1 MGTIQITKWETSKED
16 IISNDLIV
24 QAKRHTFSD
33 QNSMFVG
40 FHIPPEDNEVF
51 EIYVTNN
58 ENTYSANTHNRF
70 RYNVLCTNK
79 SDLIDLFKRADNF
92 KKYIKERLKENVCN
106 ILKIIDNVDINTFIN
121 LFPSYFGNN
130 YELSKMLTNNNPE
143 IVIGHN
149 NIEIGVYNITGVI
162 IRTMLYML
170 YYRVICED
178 RLGKDIIESTQS
190 PTTYNIDNN
199 RIYDNNRFIPIIKE
213 MGIYDDNRF
222 IAIIKEMGIGESP
235 SVKMVDSIQ
244 GNYYQTLKLPD
255 SLKSDDIVQMYNSAT
270 ALILFRNKNKNISNI
285 DKTIIAKEFVKKIE
299 SLAKR
304 FNIDREKNKRE
315 IRVSFK
321 QYVRVTLNK
330 ETIKRLDDNKL
341 CTSLLKARA
350 FGGQVERLGNLFGRQ
365 IYYIT
370 MQDVRYVI
378 LSGEIVI
385 NNPNKEI

>member
-16 IISNDLIV
+16 ILSNDLIV
-24 QAKRHTFSD
+24 QAKRHTFSNQD
-33 QNSMFVG
+33 TMFVG
-40 FHIPPEDNEVF
+40 FYIPPEDNEVF
-51 EIYVTNN
+51 ELYIKNN
-58 ENTYSANTHNRF
+58 ENTYSANTHNHF

-79 SDLIDLFKRADNF
+79 SDLIDLFKMADNF

-130 YELSKMLTNNNPE
+130 YELSKVLTNNNQE

-190 PTTYNIDNN
+190 STMYNIDNN
-199 RIYDNNRFIPIIKE
+199 AIC
-213 MGIYDDNRF
+213 DDSRF
-222 IAIIKEMGIGESP
+222 IAIVKEMGIGESP
-235 SVKMVDSIQ
+235 SVKMTDSIK

-255 SLKSDDIVQMYNSAT
+255 SLKSDDIVQMYNMAT
-270 ALILFRNKNKNISNI
+270 GLILFRNKNKNISNI
-285 DKTIIAKEFVKKIE
+285 DKTIIAKEFIKKIE

-321 QYVRVTLNK
+321 QYVRVTLN
-330 ETIKRLDDNKL
+330 ENNIKRLDDNKL
-341 CTSLLKARA
+341 CTSLIKAKA

-370 MQDVRYVI
+370 IKEVKYVI